1 MCEGQLG
8 ARAEQNSL
16 FEAEKTNKVS
26 KLDSLLQPLILNYF
40 IITNENVKKLIKYY

>member
-1 MCEGQLG
+1 MPGQNRTHFLK
-8 ARAEQNSL
+8 L
-16 FEAEKTNKVS
+16 IKKKTNKVS